1 MAGVFSS
8 ESSQFWV
15 VSSLPFF
22 PVLFMV
28 AARSSSSHKV
38 SGQRRSRRRAQRSPC
53 HAPPVLPVPP
63 KDPVRLL
70 LEALPVLPVLE
81 AFQIHTHTL
90 NLCIES
96 FQINSRIDPFQINLC
111 IEPFQINPRI
121 EHFSFDLLI
130 DPFSIHSLPIGTAP
144 LPGHFSARQTHSFH
158 RIHPAFPH
166 FRPLRPLRSLPDF
179 LSALPAFSEHR
190 RLCRV
195 GWVFPTRGE
204 RRGNGHGAGGRD
216 AAHARAHSAQ
226 HPRRSFELAS
236 SNQIPPL
243 ME

>member
-28 AARSSSSHKV
+28 VARSSSSHKV

-53 HAPPVLPVPP
+53 HAIAGLPV
-63 KDPVRLL
+63 
-70 LEALPVLPVLE
+70 LPVLPVLE
-81 AFQIHTHTL
+81 ALQIHTHTL

-96 FQINSRIDPFQINLC
+96 FQINPRIESFQINLC
-111 IEPFQINPRI
+111 IESFQINPRI

-179 LSALPAFSEHR
+179 LSALPAFSEHG

-204 RRGNGHGAGGRD
+204 RRGDGHGAGGRD
-216 AAHARAHSAQ
+216 AAHARSHSAQ

>member
-22 PVLFMV
+22 PVLRMV
-28 AARSSSSHKV
+28 ATRSSSSHQV
-38 SGQRRSRRRAQRSPC
+38 SRQRRSRRCAQRSPC

-81 AFQIHTHTL
+81 ALQIHTHTL

-96 FQINSRIDPFQINLC
+96 
-111 IEPFQINPRI
+111 FQINPRI

-179 LSALPAFSEHR
+179 LSALPAFSEHG